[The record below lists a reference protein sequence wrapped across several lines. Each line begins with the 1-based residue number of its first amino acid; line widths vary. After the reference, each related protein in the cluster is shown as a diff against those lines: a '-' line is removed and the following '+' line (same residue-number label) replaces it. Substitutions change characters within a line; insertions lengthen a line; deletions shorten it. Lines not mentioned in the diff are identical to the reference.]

1 MAVGLGGCQVEKR
14 VVMLDDTAGPAC
26 RAEVGVW
33 QSQNS
38 DRKQEMGEGEGCKC
52 AEDKGRG
59 LN

>member
-1 MAVGLGGCQVEKR
+1 
-14 VVMLDDTAGPAC
+14 MLDDTAGPAC